1 MAPTTMKAVILK
13 GKLKVELEQRPIPQI
28 QVSTDVIVKVRYTA
42 LCGSEL
48 HVFRGHQ
55 ESPTEFIMGHEFTG
69 EVVELGSGVTTVA
82 VGDHVVAPFTITCG
96 KCFFCQHGFSSR
108 CSQSKLFGTAA
119 LDGAQAEYVR
129 VPLADSTLVKAP
141 PVINEKKLVL
151 MADILPTGYF
161 AASNAFT
168 GLSKQVTSESVVV
181 LFGLGPVGLCALVSA
196 LAYKPRHLIAV
207 DSVQDRLD
215 LAGRLGAESWNFQT
229 QKNELFARVK
239 ELTEGR
245 GADVVIEVVGHSSA
259 LEMGFELLRPWG
271 TISSVGVHNGPIPWS
286 GNQAYGK
293 NLRIQMGRCPV
304 RSIFEDALKLL
315 AEKQDRFD
323 FMTGDIR
330 PLSEAVKA
338 YDDFNEMRTQKVI
351 FDATK

>member
-1 MAPTTMKAVILK
+1 M
-13 GKLKVELEQRPIPQI
+13 G
-28 QVSTDVIVKVRYTA
+28 
-42 LCGSEL
+42 CSEL

-55 ESPTEFIMGHEFTG
+55 ESPAGFIMGHEFTG
-69 EVVELGSGVTTVA
+69 EVSETGSEVHTVA
-82 VGDHVVAPFTITCG
+82 VGDHIVAPFTITCG

-108 CSQSKLFGTAA
+108 CSQSKLFGTAT

-129 VPLADSTLVKAP
+129 IPLADSTIVKAP
-141 PVINEKKLVL
+141 TGIDEKKLVL
-151 MADILPTGYF
+151 MADIFPTGYF
-161 AASNAFT
+161 AASNAFN
-168 GLSKQVTSESVVV
+168 GVSKQVASESVVV

-196 LAYKPRHLIAV
+196 LTYSPKHLIAV

-215 LAGRLGAESWNFQT
+215 LAGRLGAEPWNFQT
-229 QKNELFARVK
+229 QKDELFARVK

-271 TISSVGVHNGPIPWS
+271 TISSVGVHNGPVPWS

-304 RSIFEDALKLL
+304 RS
-315 AEKQDRFD
+315 KQMD
-323 FMTGDIR
+323 
-330 PLSEAVKA
+330 PP
-338 YDDFNEMRTQKVI
+338 Y
-351 FDATK
+351 